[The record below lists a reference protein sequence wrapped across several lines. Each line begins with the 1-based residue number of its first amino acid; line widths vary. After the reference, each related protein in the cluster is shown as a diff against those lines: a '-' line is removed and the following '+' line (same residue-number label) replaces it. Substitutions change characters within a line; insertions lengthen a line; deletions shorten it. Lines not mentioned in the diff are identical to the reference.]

1 MMLCVKTVQG
11 LYEPLKHNYYRW
23 DIFKSFMSEPYWA
36 ITYKTHRIITT
47 TFITTIAITVM
58 IIRGGGMG
66 ALGSRY
72 LEQGL
77 AT

>member
-1 MMLCVKTVQG
+1 MMLCVKTMKG

-23 DIFKSFMSEPYWA
+23 DIFNSFMSEPYWA
-36 ITYKTHRIITT
+36 ITYKIHRIIT
-47 TFITTIAITVM
+47 TFITTIAITVV
-58 IIRGGGMG
+58 IIGGGGMG